1 MSKDYWRQATKG
13 YMDEFLVEAPP
24 PKEEEADPFQR
35 NLFGGEES
43 PFDLDRLRLLS
54 KEPISRCQCC
64 GGRSK
69 VYAYRLGS
77 YARVLIWMAFHGRR
91 GEYLHVPTSGAI
103 NGGGDYAKLRYWDL
117 IQKSPKNPDP
127 KKRSSGLWKLTELG
141 RDFAHNRTTV
151 SVACYYGHPEGGVL
165 GFEPEQVNIVDALGK
180 YFDYE
185 KLMAG
190 YRRDE
195 VWAY

>member
-103 NGGGDYAKLRYWDL
+103 NGGGDYAKLRYWEHFE
-117 IQKSPKNPDP
+117 KSPDP

-141 RDFAHNRTTV
+141 RDFAHNRTSV

-185 KLMAG
+185 KLMAV

>member
-1 MSKDYWRQATKG
+1 
-13 YMDEFLVEAPP
+13 
-24 PKEEEADPFQR
+24 
-35 NLFGGEES
+35 
-43 PFDLDRLRLLS
+43 
-54 KEPISRCQCC
+54 
-64 GGRSK
+64 
-69 VYAYRLGS
+69 
-77 YARVLIWMAFHGRR
+77 MAFHGRR

-117 IQKSPKNPDP
+117 IEKSPKNPDP

-195 VWAY
+195 VGAY